1 MCQGARIWNF
11 EKILRR
17 SNSTSLVAKF
27 TRRRFCEIQRFSN
40 PSSGLIFLYRF
51 LYRKN
56 RSKRAFTSAFKGRVC
71 NLIEWMKR
79 NFYFCTK
86 FVPKIANSSKAETNR
101 YLNKFHEERRQR
113 LTLLLDSEEWRAAE
127 VPRELQEAVDAVLA
141 QGQGHTDQRTDKPKR
156 PGKNNNSKAL
166 NNDFSKLK
174 NFLVL
179 AMAVDVSGEK
189 FAVIGCSLL
198 LIRMIQEYLGCLS
211 KLPEPSL
218 LHKLAD
224 LLSLFNSRCCQ
235 L

>member
-1 MCQGARIWNF
+1 MCQICF
-11 EKILRR
+11 E
-17 SNSTSLVAKF
+17 
-27 TRRRFCEIQRFSN
+27 
-40 PSSGLIFLYRF
+40 
-51 LYRKN
+51 
-56 RSKRAFTSAFKGRVC
+56 
-71 NLIEWMKR
+71 
-79 NFYFCTK
+79 
-86 FVPKIANSSKAETNR
+86 NSSKAETNR

-156 PGKNNNSKAL
+156 PGKNYKSRKL
-166 NNDFSKLK
+166 NDFSKL
-174 NFLVL
+174 NFFLVL